1 MNSET
6 TNGPP
11 HLILIAEDSP
21 TQREMLRYMLENNA
35 FSVEAA
41 TNGHHALTLL
51 ERIRPVAVITDID
64 MPEMDG
70 YALCRSIKGDPE
82 LKGIPVILLTSLS
95 DPENVIMGLACG
107 ADYFIMKPYSEE
119 FLLSRIQHILAN
131 RTPEVCRR
139 ELSGQEISFRGKNY
153 CINSDRRQI
162 LNLLL
167 STYETAIEKN
177 QELADASA
185 KLSILNEQLEDNM
198 AELESKNRQLLTL
211 NDELEKQR
219 GLAQEAKLQ
228 AEEANRAK
236 SDFLS
241 SMSHEL
247 RSPLNAILG
256 FTQLMETD
264 IPPPTPI
271 QSRSIDQILQAGWHL
286 LALINEI
293 LDLSRIESRQTPVTM
308 EPVSL
313 TEVMNECQGMI
324 EPQAYQRGIPMT
336 FPRFTAPVFVMGDR
350 TRVKQVLINLLSNA
364 IKYNRSLG
372 TVEVQCIRNPPDRI
386 RVSVKDSGAGLS
398 LDQQEQLFQ
407 PFNRLGQENGSEEGT
422 GIGLVVSKQLV
433 ELMGGEIGVESDVGT
448 GSVFWFELISADGT
462 NQLITDG
469 TKTAAEQQPVPGG
482 SREHTLLYVEDNQA
496 NITLVQQ
503 IIARHPTIRLI
514 TAFDGASGM
523 QIARSTLPDIILMD
537 INLPGI
543 SGIEAMKILRSDPAT
558 AYIPVIAVSANA
570 MQHDIQRG
578 LNEGFYRY
586 ITKPIKVNEFM
597 VTLNEVLEYAK
608 KTSDSRLNK

>member
-6 TNGPP
+6 THGSP
-11 HLILIAEDSP
+11 HVILIAEDSP

-35 FSVEAA
+35 FTVESA
-41 TNGHHALTLL
+41 TNGRNALILL

-70 YALCRSIKGDPE
+70 YALCRSIKGDSE

-119 FLLSRIQHILAN
+119 FLLSRIEHILAN
-131 RTPEVCRR
+131 RTLESNQR
-139 ELSGQEISFRGKNY
+139 ELSGQEISFRGKHY
-153 CINSDRRQI
+153 CINSERQQI

-185 KLSILNEQLEDNM
+185 KLTSLNEQLEDNM

-211 NDELEKQR
+211 NVEFEKQR
-219 GLAQEAKLQ
+219 RVAYEAKLQ

-256 FTQLMETD
+256 FAQLMETD
-264 IPPPTPI
+264 IPPPTPV
-271 QSRSIDQILQAGWHL
+271 QNESIAQILQAGWHL
-286 LALINEI
+286 LKLINEI
-293 LDLSRIESRQTPVTM
+293 LDLAKIESRQTPLTM
-308 EPVSL
+308 ESVSL
-313 TEVMNECQGMI
+313 ADVMLECQGMI
-324 EPQAYQRGIPMT
+324 EPQAQQRGIPVT
-336 FPRFTAPVFVMGDR
+336 FPCFTAPVFVMGDQ

-364 IKYNRSLG
+364 IKYNCTLG
-372 TVEVQCIRNPPDRI
+372 TVEVQCRKNPHDRI

-398 LDQQEQLFQ
+398 MNQLEQLFQ

-422 GIGLVVSKQLV
+422 GIGLMVSKQLV
-433 ELMGGEIGVESDVGT
+433 ELMGGVIGVESGVGI
-448 GSVFWFELISADGT
+448 GSVFWFELMAANETNHVKTEGT
-462 NQLITDG
+462 GMAVKQH
-469 TKTAAEQQPVPGG
+469 PVPSGTIL
-482 SREHTLLYVEDNQA
+482 HTLLYVEDNQA
-496 NITLVQQ
+496 NISLVEHL
-503 IIARHPTIRLI
+503 IARHPTIRLLI
-514 TAFDGASGM
+514 ALDGASG
-523 QIARSTLPDIILMD
+523 IELARSSLPDVILMD

-543 SGIEAMKILRSDPAT
+543 SGIDALKILRSDSAT
-558 AYIPVIAVSANA
+558 AHIPVIAVSANA
-570 MQHDIQRG
+570 MLHDIQRG
-578 LNEGFYRY
+578 LDEGFYRY
-586 ITKPIKVNEFM
+586 ITKPISVNEFM
-597 VTLNEVLEYAK
+597 IALNEALDLCGKVV
-608 KTSDSRLNK
+608 

>member
-6 TNGPP
+6 THDSP
-11 HLILIAEDSP
+11 HVILIAEDSP
-21 TQREMLRYMLENNA
+21 TQREMLRYMLEHNA

-41 TNGHHALTLL
+41 TNGRNALTLL

-131 RTPEVCRR
+131 RTLESCRR

-153 CINSDRRQI
+153 CINSERQQI

-185 KLSILNEQLEDNM
+185 KFSVLNEQLEDNM

-211 NDELEKQR
+211 NDEFEKQR
-219 GLAQEAKLQ
+219 GVAHEAKLQ

-256 FTQLMETD
+256 FAQLLESD
-264 IPPPTPI
+264 APPPTPV
-271 QSRSIDQILQAGWHL
+271 QNESIAQILQAGWYL
-286 LALINEI
+286 LKLINEI
-293 LDLSRIESRQTPVTM
+293 LDLAKIESRQTPLTM

-313 TEVMNECQGMI
+313 AEVMLECQGMI
-324 EPQAYQRGIPMT
+324 EPQAQQRGIPIT
-336 FPRFTAPVFVMGDR
+336 FPCFTAPVFVMGDQ

-364 IKYNRSLG
+364 IKYNRTLG
-372 TVEVQCIRNPPDRI
+372 TVEVQCRTNPPDRI
-386 RVSVKDSGAGLS
+386 RVSVKDSGVGLS
-398 LDQQEQLFQ
+398 LNQQEQLFK

-433 ELMGGEIGVESDVGT
+433 ELMGGVIGVESGVGT
-448 GSVFWFELISADGT
+448 GSVFWFDLMSANET
-462 NQLITDG
+462 NHVMTEG
-469 TKTAAEQQPVPGG
+469 SGTAAEQHPVPGG
-482 SREHTLLYVEDNQA
+482 TRLHTLLYVEDNQA
-496 NITLVQQ
+496 NITLVEH
-503 IIARHPTIRLI
+503 IIARHPTIRLLI
-514 TAFDGASGM
+514 ALNGASGIE
-523 QIARSTLPDIILMD
+523 IARSSLPDVILMD

-543 SGIEAMKILRSDPAT
+543 NGIDTMKMLRSDSAT
-558 AYIPVIAVSANA
+558 AHIPVIAISANA
-570 MQHDIQRG
+570 MPYDIQRG
-578 LNEGFYRY
+578 LDEGFYRY
-586 ITKPIKVNEFM
+586 ITKPIIVNEFM
-597 VTLNEVLEYAK
+597 ATLNDVLEYAER
-608 KTSDSRLNK
+608 TSGSLSA